1 MNLGLASGTYAFPF
15 FRDFETSGSNQMLD
29 PPTIETFA
37 VPFRRFVKKFS
48 EKALLGRKGTPEL
61 EVRFTGLFD
70 GAFTIVSRTTIQDCS
85 APAVHGPIYREPMS
99 LSRLRD
105 HPEYLHKSQSLKPQ
119 HKRIRLATVRIS
131 SNALFAC
138 VRHGTRLENE
148 PTAGNNARQ
157 SFLAQL
163 DYPNPCNATFD

>member
-1 MNLGLASGTYAFPF
+1 
-15 FRDFETSGSNQMLD
+15 MLD

-37 VPFRRFVKKFS
+37 VPFRRFVKNFR

-70 GAFTIVSRTTIQDCS
+70 GAFTIVSRITIQDCS
-85 APAVHGPIYREPMS
+85 APAVHGPIHREPMS

-138 VRHGTRLENE
+138 GLVFQPSAVPN
-148 PTAGNNARQ
+148 TAGNNARQ

-163 DYPNPCNATFD
+163 DYPNPCNAKFDWSRWPMRPENQVIVS